1 MPSAPIGPVG
11 HIVRLNV
18 RRLREV
24 RGLSLQKLSNGLGEV
39 GHPLVPSGLGRL
51 ELGER
56 RVDVDDLVALAKVF
70 DVPPVDL
77 LEPWDC
83 DVCHGQPPAG
93 FTCSTCGA
101 NGGTADRPGFSWDG
115 GRR

>member
-1 MPSAPIGPVG
+1 MASVQVGPVG
-11 HIVRLNV
+11 DIVRANI
-18 RRLREV
+18 RRIREV
-24 RGLSLQKLSNGLGEV
+24 RDHSLRDLAKLLSEASRPIIASGIQRVEV
-39 GHPLVPSGLGRL
+39 GA
-51 ELGER
+51 R
-56 RVDVDDLVALAKVF
+56 RVDVDDLVAFAKAL

-101 NGGTADRPGFSWDG
+101 NGGTADRPGFTWGG